1 MYSFLL
7 LKLLIFCSFQFILD
21 VPVHLIFCSFQV
33 IPDVPLSIML
43 VHFRSFQMF
52 HFALF
57 LFILGHSR
65 CSTLH
70 YFCSFQII
78 LDVPHCIVYV
88 HFRSFQIFHFALFLL
103 ISGRSGCSTLHVG
116 HTRIQQTT
124 QWMSSF
130 WILCPWVALISWMG
144 TKCMW
149 SSSQRRRRILSLDLL
164 NWTFKVLTCPY
175 TLFLYFL

>member
-1 MYSFLL
+1 MFLFTL
-7 LKLLIFCSFQFILD
+7 FFVPFRLFQMFHLALFLFISGHSGCSTL
-21 VPVHLIFCSFQV
+21 HYACSFQV
-33 IPDVPLSIML
+33 IPDVPLCIIF
-43 VHFRSFQMF
+43 VHFRLFWMF
-52 HFALF
+52 RFVF
-57 LFILGHSR
+57 V
-65 CSTLH
+65 CV
-70 YFCSFQII
+70 CSFQVIP
-78 LDVPHCIVYV
+78 DVPLCIIFV

-103 ISGRSGCSTLHVG
+103 ISGHSGCSTLHVG

-149 SSSQRRRRILSLDLL
+149 SSSQRRRRILLLDLL